1 MNKPDPVPEK
11 VPELW
16 FTDADV
22 VFQAGAKLFRVHRS
36 ILSARSTVFKDMFS
50 APHPNSEKVVNEDDS
65 YTHINLPDD
74 AMDVQLFFLA
84 IFDARCESSFND
96 CYRY

>member
-1 MNKPDPVPEK
+1 MNNPEPQAVPDK

-50 APHPNSEKVVNEDDS
+50 IPHPNSERVVNEDDS
-65 YTHINLPDD
+65 YTLIHLPDD
-74 AMDVQLFFLA
+74 AMGRTTLLLGNF
-84 IFDARCESSFND
+84 R
-96 CYRY
+96 R